1 MLVKFTNNA
10 EDFKGMPLYIN
21 IDNIMS
27 VFEVSTNQ
35 GSLVTCI
42 YGLSKDTWYIE
53 EGLSEA
59 ITIVNGWKN

>member
-1 MLVKFTNNA
+1 
-10 EDFKGMPLYIN
+10 MPLYIN

-53 EGLSEA
+53 EGLSEV
-59 ITIVNGWKN
+59 IQIINGWKN